1 MRTAVRWLESSTVF
15 SLSRF
20 LKTIIEKTCRIWKQN
35 KSKCKLKFLW
45 SNNLKA
51 TLGKVK
57 SIRLLKAESIES
69 PSVKRTCHHPISSLR
84 LINQLE
90 PRPQFSI
97 INKIPMRWAMMQH
110 QLWWY
115 IIRSKNPTHRY
126 KWSASRLGVSLLSS
140 EKMSTS
146 SLSKSRNLIHK
157 HKRSLQLM
165 TMRTYLRWPKRKSK
179 GMNFSLTFL
188 ISHPPT
194 TMSSQFIN
202 PRPDLRQNKNH
213 RNTSDCPQAPTSL
226 TKTNLNLWASWQ
238 MQAGK

>member
-35 KSKCKLKFLW
+35 KTKCKLKFLW

-97 INKIPMRWAMMQH
+97 RNKIPMRWAMMQH

-157 HKRSLQLM
+157 HKQSL
-165 TMRTYLRWPKRKSK
+165 
-179 GMNFSLTFL
+179 
-188 ISHPPT
+188 
-194 TMSSQFIN
+194 
-202 PRPDLRQNKNH
+202 
-213 RNTSDCPQAPTSL
+213 
-226 TKTNLNLWASWQ
+226 
-238 MQAGK
+238 